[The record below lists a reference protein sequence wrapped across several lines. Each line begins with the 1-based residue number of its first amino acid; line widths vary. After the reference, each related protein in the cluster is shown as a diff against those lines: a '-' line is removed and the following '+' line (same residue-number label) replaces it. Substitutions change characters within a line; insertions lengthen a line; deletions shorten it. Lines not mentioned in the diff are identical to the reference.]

1 MIKKALLIIA
11 VLFISIN
18 SNFLSNNQERSFYFD
33 YRNQTQNILMKVG
46 EVIYI
51 HGDCNQSN
59 GFDFYLKRDFK
70 PSELVSIVKQ
80 DSFVYKGNNLYCRY
94 IVTAKEAGKISLNFI
109 LQNEGLSFTDM
120 FANIVIQ

>member
-1 MIKKALLIIA
+1 
-11 VLFISIN
+11 
-18 SNFLSNNQERSFYFD
+18 
-33 YRNQTQNILMKVG
+33 MKVG

-59 GFDFYLKRDFK
+59 GYDFYLKRDFK

-80 DSFVYKGNNLYCRY
+80 GWFEYEGDNLYCRY
-94 IVTAKEAGKISLNFI
+94 IVTAKKAGNISINFI
-109 LQNEGLSFTDM
+109 LQNDLSFTDM

>member
-18 SNFLSNNQERSFYFD
+18 SNFLSNNQEFYFD
-33 YRNQTQNILMKVG
+33 YQNKTQSIQMKVG

-59 GFDFYLKRDFK
+59 GYDFYLDRNFE
-70 PSELVSIVKQ
+70 PSELVSIEKQ
-80 DSFVYKGNNLYCRY
+80 NSFIYDEKDNLFCRY
-94 IVTAKEAGKISLNFI
+94 IVTAKEAGNISLKFI
-109 LQNEGLSFTDM
+109 LHREPYSFTDM